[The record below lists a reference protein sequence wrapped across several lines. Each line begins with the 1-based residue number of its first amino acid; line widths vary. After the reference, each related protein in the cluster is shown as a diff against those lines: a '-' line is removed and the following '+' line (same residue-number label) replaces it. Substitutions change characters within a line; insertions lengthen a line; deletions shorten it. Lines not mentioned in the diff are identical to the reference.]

1 MPIYIG
7 GKEMA
12 HKVNICG
19 IDTMKLPKLTAKE
32 SEEYLRRIKKGDTE
46 ARETFLM
53 ANMRLV
59 LSMVHRFQNTTCDP
73 DDLFQVGCLGLVK
86 ALNHFDLGHGVMFS
100 TYAVPMILGEIRRYI
115 RESNG
120 IKVSR
125 SMRDTAYRAMQARE
139 SLEQKNINDPTL
151 YEIAKEM
158 DVPVREVV
166 CALDAI
172 STPMSL
178 YEPVS
183 NDSTDPL
190 LVMDGIV
197 GEKNPEE
204 KWTELLDL
212 KKAIESLPESERNV
226 IELRYFQGKTQ
237 MEVSEIAEIS
247 QAQVSRLENNAIRR
261 IREELTVN
269 L

>member
-1 MPIYIG
+1 
-7 GKEMA
+7 MA

-19 IDTMKLPKLTAKE
+19 IDTTKLPKLSAKE
-32 SEEYLRRIKKGDTE
+32 SEEYLRKIKEGDAK

-59 LSMVHRFQNTTCDP
+59 LSMVHRFSGTNCNS

-86 ALNHFDLGHGVMFS
+86 ALNNFDLRHGVMFS

-125 SMRDTAYRAMQARE
+125 AMRDIAYKAMQARE
-139 SLEQKNINDPTL
+139 SLESRNINDPTL
-151 YEIAKEM
+151 YEIAEEM
-158 DVPVREVV
+158 DVPIKEVV

-172 STPMSL
+172 STPLSL
-178 YEPVS
+178 YEPIS
-183 NDSTDPL
+183 NDSGDSL

-204 KWTELLDL
+204 NWTEMLDL
-212 KKAIESLPESERNV
+212 KKAISDLPENERNV
-226 IELRYFQGKTQ
+226 IRLRYFKGKTQ
-237 MEVSEIAEIS
+237 TEVSQIAHIS
-247 QAQVSRLENNAIRR
+247 QAQVSRLENNAIKH
-261 IREELTVN
+261 IRAEICG
-269 L
+269 

>member
-1 MPIYIG
+1 
-7 GKEMA
+7 MA

-19 IDTMKLPKLTAKE
+19 IDTSDLPKLTAKE

-46 ARETFLM
+46 AREVFLM

-59 LSMVHRFQNTTCDP
+59 LSMVHRFSNTTCNS

-139 SLEQKNINDPTL
+139 ELERRDVNDPTL
-151 YEIAKEM
+151 YEIAEEM
-158 DVPVREVV
+158 DVPVKEVV

-178 YEPVS
+178 YDPVS
-183 NDSTDPL
+183 NDVNDPL
-190 LVMDGIV
+190 LVVDGVV

-204 KWTELLDL
+204 RWAELLDL
-212 KKAIESLPESERNV
+212 KRAIERLPQNEKEV
-226 IELRYFQGKTQ
+226 ILLRYYKGMTQ
-237 MEVSEIAEIS
+237 TEVSALSHIS
-247 QAQVSRLENNAIRR
+247 QAQVSRLENNAIKR
-261 IREELTVN
+261 IRESIMAEAF
-269 L
+269 

>member
-1 MPIYIG
+1 
-7 GKEMA
+7 MA
-12 HKVNICG
+12 HKVYICG
-19 IDTMKLPKLTAKE
+19 IDTASLPKLSAKE
-32 SEEYLRRIKKGDTE
+32 SEDYLRRIENGDRE

-59 LSMVHRFQNTTCDP
+59 LSMVHRFSNATCNP

-86 ALNHFDLGHGVMFS
+86 ALNHFDLRHGVMFS
-100 TYAVPMILGEIRRYI
+100 TYAVPMILGEIRRFI

-139 SLEQKNINDPTL
+139 QLESRNVNDPTL
-151 YEIAKEM
+151 YEIAEEM
-158 DVPVREVV
+158 AVPVKEVV

-172 STPMSL
+172 STPLSL

-183 NDSTDPL
+183 NDTSDPL
-190 LVMDGIV
+190 LVMDGVV

-204 KWTELLDL
+204 RWAELLDL
-212 KKAIESLPESERNV
+212 NTAIEHLPANEREV
-226 IELRYFQGKTQ
+226 IILRYFEGKTQ
-237 MEVSEIAEIS
+237 TEVSSLSHIS
-247 QAQVSRLENNAIRR
+247 QAQVSRLENNAIKR
-261 IREELTVN
+261 IRDSMISI
-269 L
+269 

>member
-1 MPIYIG
+1 
-7 GKEMA
+7 MA

-19 IDTMKLPKLTAKE
+19 IDTSDLPKLTAKE
-32 SEEYLRRIKKGDTE
+32 SEEYLRRIEQGDKE
-46 ARETFLM
+46 AREVFLM

-59 LSMVHRFQNTTCDP
+59 LSMVHRFSNSTCNS

-125 SMRDTAYRAMQARE
+125 SMRDMAYRAMQARE
-139 SLEQKNINDPTL
+139 ELERRDVNDPTL
-151 YEIAKEM
+151 YEIAEEM
-158 DVPVREVV
+158 DVPVKEVV

-178 YEPVS
+178 YDPVS
-183 NDSTDPL
+183 NDTNDPL
-190 LVMDGIV
+190 LVVDGVV

-204 KWTELLDL
+204 KWAELLDL
-212 KKAIESLPESERNV
+212 KCAIERLPENEKEV
-226 IELRYFQGKTQ
+226 ILLRYYKGMTQ
-237 MEVSEIAEIS
+237 TEVSSVSHIS
-247 QAQVSRLENNAIRR
+247 QAQVSRLENNAIKR
-261 IREELTVN
+261 IRESISSEMV
-269 L
+269 